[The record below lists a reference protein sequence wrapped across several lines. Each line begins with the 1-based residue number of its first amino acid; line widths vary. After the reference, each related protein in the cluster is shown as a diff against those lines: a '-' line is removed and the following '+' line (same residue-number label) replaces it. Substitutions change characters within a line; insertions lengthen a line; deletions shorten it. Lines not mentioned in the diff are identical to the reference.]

1 MRSIV
6 LSLTMDERLA
16 IYKRVTEV
24 IMSNI
29 EGMPNCADVH
39 TGHVP
44 GRQKVCRT
52 VRTSVQDVRTREGI
66 IKSG

>member
-24 IMSNI
+24 IMSNTEGMPNCMDVRTGHVPGKA
-29 EGMPNCADVH
+29 EGMPNCADVLF
-39 TGHVP
+39 
-44 GRQKVCRT
+44 GRPYAGRNN
-52 VRTSVQDVRTREGI
+52 
-66 IKSG
+66 